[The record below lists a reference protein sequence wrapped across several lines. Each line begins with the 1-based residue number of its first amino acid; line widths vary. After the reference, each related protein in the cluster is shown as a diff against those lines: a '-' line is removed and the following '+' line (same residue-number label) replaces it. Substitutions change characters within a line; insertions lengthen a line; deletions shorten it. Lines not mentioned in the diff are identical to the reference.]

1 MDSKPINNNI
11 ECNPKIYVTEKIDQ
25 NVQPKECIVLE
36 LKTLGMDVMKNVN
49 HNKQV
54 ITVVPI

>member
-1 MDSKPINNNI
+1 M
-11 ECNPKIYVTEKIDQ
+11 EKIYQ

-36 LKTLGMDVMKNVN
+36 IETLGMDVMKNVN

-54 ITVVPI
+54 ITVVFNKVIL